1 MDRVQKASKWK
12 KDMKKTY
19 VKPEIQVFLISK
31 PMLLAGS
38 DPMKASFSDD
48 DSSIEDGGD
57 TSSGGIYSI
66 D

>member
-1 MDRVQKASKWK
+1 
-12 KDMKKTY
+12 MKKTY
-19 VKPEIQVFLISK
+19 IKPEVQVFLISK

-38 DPMKASFSDD
+38 GTMKASFNDGE
-48 DSSIEDGGD
+48 SSIEDGGD

>member
-1 MDRVQKASKWK
+1 
-12 KDMKKTY
+12 MKKTY

-38 DPMKASFSDD
+38 DPMKASFSDE
-48 DSSIEDGGD
+48 SSIEDGGD

>member
-1 MDRVQKASKWK
+1 
-12 KDMKKTY
+12 MKKTY

-38 DPMKASFSDD
+38 DIMNASFSDE
-48 DSSIEDGGD
+48 SSIEDGGD

>member
-1 MDRVQKASKWK
+1 
-12 KDMKKTY
+12 MKKTY
-19 VKPEIQVFLISK
+19 VKPEIRVFLISK

-38 DPMKASFSDD
+38 DPMKASFNDGE
-48 DSSIEDGGD
+48 SSIEDGGD

>member
-1 MDRVQKASKWK
+1 
-12 KDMKKTY
+12 MKKTY

-38 DPMKASFSDD
+38 DPINVSFIDE
-48 DSSIEDGGD
+48 SSIEYGGD
-57 TSSGGIYSI
+57 TSSGGVLSI

>member
-1 MDRVQKASKWK
+1 
-12 KDMKKTY
+12 MKKTY

-38 DPMKASFSDD
+38 DMMNASFDD
-48 DSSIEDGGD
+48 GSSIVNGGD
-57 TSSGGIYSI
+57 TSSESVFTI

>member
-1 MDRVQKASKWK
+1 
-12 KDMKKTY
+12 MKKTY
-19 VKPEIQVFLISK
+19 VKPEIQVFRISK

-38 DPMKASFSDD
+38 GMNASFNDD
-48 DSSIEDGGD
+48 ASSIDDGGD

>member
-1 MDRVQKASKWK
+1 
-12 KDMKKTY
+12 MKKTY

-38 DPMKASFSDD
+38 GMKASFIDE
-48 DSSIEDGGD
+48 SSIEYGGD
-57 TSSGGIYSI
+57 TSSEGVFSI

>member
-1 MDRVQKASKWK
+1 
-12 KDMKKTY
+12 MKKTY
-19 VKPEIQVFLISK
+19 IKPEMQEFLISK

-38 DPMKASFSDD
+38 DPMKASFNDGE
-48 DSSIEDGGD
+48 SSIYDGGD

>member
-1 MDRVQKASKWK
+1 
-12 KDMKKTY
+12 MKKTY

-38 DPMKASFSDD
+38 DMMNASFDD
-48 DSSIEDGGD
+48 GSLIEDGGD
-57 TSSGGIYSI
+57 TSSEGIYSI

>member
-1 MDRVQKASKWK
+1 
-12 KDMKKTY
+12 MKKTY
-19 VKPEIQVFLISK
+19 IKPEMQVFLISK

-38 DPMKASFSDD
+38 DKMNASFGDD
-48 DSSIEDGGD
+48 ESSIEYGDD